1 MAAHELFF
9 PNSDVSCPLSSRSS
23 SPSLFPSLSPPL
35 SLPQAN
41 PRLSPTFTPYKDQ
54 HNMFK
59 GLLDIWNTLGT
70 NQGDGWVQK
79 TQVSP
84 APVASETPTLFPVKL

>member
-1 MAAHELFF
+1 
-9 PNSDVSCPLSSRSS
+9 
-23 SPSLFPSLSPPL
+23 
-35 SLPQAN
+35 
-41 PRLSPTFTPYKDQ
+41 
-54 HNMFK
+54 MFK